1 MSQMHS
7 RNSYSSLVKG
17 IQYFDVTGGFNP
29 CKLLLTGD
37 QAFPVLVSTKGN
49 VLIAASWY
57 GAGRMVVT
65 AHEAM
70 LQMPQFL
77 PFIRNS
83 LEWLKP
89 SPTAEV
95 GVHRNMATL
104 SDLLLRNSVQVHP
117 NARLGDSFGV
127 YCINAYD
134 DTQAGSLA
142 QFVER
147 GGGLL
152 IGGQAWHWSYQ
163 HGKEKVLAEFPGN
176 RVIGMAGVYFTAA
189 VGDNGV
195 FPVQQDIPEVPP
207 SPEYTCRPAFPTVQT
222 ESRKS
227 YESLVKGIESLAVT
241 GEFNPCELL
250 LTGNQAFPVLV
261 SPNGQVLI
269 AASWYG
275 AGRMVVTAHE
285 SMLKM
290 PQFLPFIRNS
300 LEWLKPSST
309 AQIGVHKRLDALS
322 ELLLSSGVKV
332 HPDARLGDSL
342 GVYCIDAYD
351 ATQADGLVQFVKR
364 GGGLLI
370 GGQAWYWSYQH
381 GKGKVLAE
389 FPGNWVTSVSGVYF
403 TANMGENGIFPVQE
417 KMPKIPLITQH
428 GLDIEGDLKTL
439 LNGVTTFCFK
449 GMIPS
454 ELLIHGNLAF
464 PVGITDSFQCFAGA
478 AHYGR
483 GRVVVFSH
491 EGMLNRQS
499 MKTFLLNAI
508 NWVTAGKG
516 GKVGVGDQLKELY
529 SMLNQAGV
537 PCELTDL
544 KPGLSVYCCNAY
556 SDQEKERIHEFV
568 SEGGGLLIGGQA
580 WYWTYQNPTACAIAQ
595 YPGNKILKKF
605 GIGIT
610 GECINLPGESYPAR
624 QAGAV
629 ASSYHFRKALFQFKE
644 HIQSKQALQPPYS
657 SWLKKLG
664 KDCATFLSI
673 PATDSPPLSSVHED
687 MLQLI
692 KLEFF
697 QPELT
702 RTQRIMEASML
713 SSSTSSSRNL
723 LCGISGVRA
732 SNPIKSNSDEAI
744 LIQMAFLLYNN
755 LPRFQD
761 LVPHLIQNL
770 PSYPTAPPQVIQING
785 INEGDEAW
793 RSTGLY
799 VPPAKTVSLLFPPN
813 AISAQLQ
820 VQIGCHSDD
829 LSNAENLL
837 RPPVVI
843 RRFKVTSERM
853 EVSSL
858 WGGLLY
864 IVLPKKSSVGTIS
877 VTVEGA
883 SLAPYFKHG
892 ETSLSAWKDTIRHY
906 PAPWAELETENI
918 ILTVASED
926 VRGMDNPGVL
936 LNAWAQMMRAVAKL
950 AAIPPF
956 FPRPERIVEDV
967 QISVGGMHSGYPIM
981 ANVAASEE
989 ITDVQ
994 RMYTKGTWGPIHEL
1008 GHNQQKGG
1016 WEFPPHTTEATCNLW
1031 SVYVNETVLNIPR
1044 EIAHP
1049 ELKPDSRKRR
1059 VKDYIQ
1065 GGARLKDFMVWT
1077 ALEPYLQLQEAF
1089 GWEPYIHIFAK
1100 YQAITHIPT
1109 DNSSKMNLWT
1119 RHFSQE
1125 VSKNLGP
1132 FFKAWG
1138 WPIEENLT
1146 QELARSFPPWTED
1159 PMKKYE
1165 SS

>member
-49 VLIAASWY
+49 VLIAASCY

-89 SPTAEV
+89 SPIAKV
-95 GVHRNMATL
+95 GVHQNMATL
-104 SDLLLRNSVQVHP
+104 SDLLLGNSVQVHP
-117 NARLGDSFGV
+117 NAKLGGSFGV

-134 DTQAGSLA
+134 DTEAHGLV

-176 RVIGMAGVYFTAA
+176 RVTGAAGVYFTAA

-195 FPVQQDIPEVPP
+195 FPVQPDIPDVPP
-207 SPEYTCRPAFPTVQT
+207 SPEYTCRPAFQT
-222 ESRKS
+222 YQRESRKS
-227 YESLVKGIESLAVT
+227 YESLVKGIESLAIT

-250 LTGNQAFPVLV
+250 LTGDQALPVLV
-261 SPNGQVLI
+261 STNGQVLI

-285 SMLKM
+285 SMLQM

-322 ELLLSSGVKV
+322 ELLLSNGVKV
-332 HPDARLGDSL
+332 HPDARPGDSF
-342 GVYCIDAYD
+342 GVYCVDAYD
-351 ATQADGLVQFVKR
+351 AAQADGLVQFVKR
-364 GGGLLI
+364 GGGLLT
-370 GGQAWYWSYQH
+370 GGQAWQWSSQH
-381 GKGKVLAE
+381 GKEKVLAE
-389 FPGNWVTSVSGVYF
+389 FPGNRVTSVSGVYF
-403 TANMGENGIFPVQE
+403 TANVGENGIFPVKE
-417 KMPKIPLITQH
+417 KMPKVPLITPH

-454 ELLIHGNLAF
+454 DLLIHGNLAF
-464 PVGITDSFQCFAGA
+464 PVGVTDSFQCFAGA
-478 AHYGR
+478 AYYGR
-483 GRVVVFSH
+483 GRVVVSSH
-491 EGMLNRQS
+491 EGMLNTPS

-516 GKVGVGDQLKELY
+516 GKVGVGGQLKELY
-529 SMLNQAGV
+529 SMLNQAGI

-544 KPGLSVYCCNAY
+544 KAGLSVYCCNAY
-556 SDQEKERIHEFV
+556 SDKEKERIHEFV
-568 SEGGGLLIGGQA
+568 SEGGGLLIGAQA
-580 WYWTYQNPTACAIAQ
+580 WYWTYQNPTACAAAQ
-595 YPGNKILKKF
+595 YPGNKILNKF

-610 GECINLPGESYPAR
+610 GHSINLPDESYPAR
-624 QAGAV
+624 QASAV
-629 ASSYHFRKALFQFKE
+629 ASTYHFRKALLQFKE
-644 HIQSKQALQPPYS
+644 HIQSKQALQTSYS

-664 KDCATFLSI
+664 QDCATFLSI
-673 PATDSPPLSSVHED
+673 PATNSPPLSSVHED
-687 MLQLI
+687 MM
-692 KLEFF
+692 
-697 QPELT
+697 ELVKK
-702 RTQRIMEASML
+702 IA
-713 SSSTSSSRNL
+713 L
-723 LCGISGVRA
+723 LCEIPGVSA
-732 SNPIKSNSDEAI
+732 SNPIKSTSDKAI
-744 LIQMAFLLYNN
+744 LIQMAFQLYNN
-755 LPRFQD
+755 LPHFRD
-761 LVPHLIQNL
+761 PVPHLIQNL
-770 PSYPTAPPQVIQING
+770 PNYPTAPPQVIQING
-785 INEGDEAW
+785 INDGDEAW

-799 VPPAKTVSLLFPPN
+799 VPPAKTVTLLFPPN
-813 AISAQLQ
+813 ATNAQLQ
-820 VQIGCHSDD
+820 VQVGCHSDD
-829 LSNAENLL
+829 LSNAEKLL

-843 RRFKVTSERM
+843 RRFEVMSQRM

-883 SLAPYFKHG
+883 SLAPYFKLG
-892 ETSLSAWKDTIRHY
+892 ETSLSAWNGTIRHY

-918 ILTVASED
+918 ILTVASGD
-926 VRGMDNPGVL
+926 VRGMENPEIL
-936 LNAWAQMMRAVAKL
+936 LNTWAQMMRAVAKL
-950 AAIPPF
+950 AAIPLL
-956 FPRPERIVEDV
+956 FPRPERIVGDV
-967 QISVGGMHSGYPIM
+967 QISVGWMHSGYPIM

-1008 GHNQQKGG
+1008 GHNQQKSQ

-1044 EIAHP
+1044 ERAHP
-1049 ELKPDSRKRR
+1049 ELKLESRMRR
-1059 VKDYIQ
+1059 VKDYIR
-1065 GGARLKDFMVWT
+1065 GGARLKDFTVWT

-1089 GWEPYIHIFAK
+1089 GWDPYIHIFAE
-1100 YQAITHIPT
+1100 YQTMTHIPT

-1119 RHFSQE
+1119 RHFSQQ

-1138 WPIEENLT
+1138 WPIEDNLT
-1146 QELARSFPPWTED
+1146 RELARSFPPWTED

-1165 SS
+1165 SC